1 MLYPRMARPLP
12 AASYVRGVTRR
23 EVAMSRKHVFV
34 IVVLLGAAA
43 VAGMFALTRTTSAA
57 TRATSMQI
65 AARSRSLD
73 QLEASLRRA
82 LAEQPPALRTAPSTD
97 GSSTPPT
104 IYVPS
109 TTPQLEHEDAGSGDD
124 EHADEDDHEGED
136 ADD

>member
-1 MLYPRMARPLP
+1 MPRVHLF
-12 AASYVRGVTRR
+12 T
-23 EVAMSRKHVFV
+23 

-43 VAGMFALTRTTSAA
+43 VAGLFALTRTTTAA
-57 TRATSMQI
+57 TQASSMQI

-73 QLEASLRRA
+73 QLEASLRRS
-82 LAEQPPALRTAPSTD
+82 LAQQPPASPTTPSTD

-109 TTPQLEHEDAGSGDD
+109 TTPQLEHEDDVADD
-124 EHADEDDHEGED
+124 EHADEDDDEHED

>member
-1 MLYPRMARPLP
+1 MLP
-12 AASYVRGVTRR
+12 A
-23 EVAMSRKHVFV
+23 
-34 IVVLLGAAA
+34 VLGQLDRSPPLDETCEETACANGWELIRIADENR
-43 VAGMFALTRTTSAA
+43 FALC
-57 TRATSMQI
+57 
-65 AARSRSLD
+65 SLD